1 MSLTRTTG
9 LWAQAQTDPRTA
21 RRSLRAEKAQLLR
34 WRRLVRARL
43 DLAVAAFAPPEPLG
57 EATWDLVP
65 EAEFGLPMAH
75 DLASAIHVD
84 LPMDAVSLMEE
95 LRSLDRRLAVYGA
108 EIDSALETSTQQI
121 VHHMAA
127 VPPRRLSVL
136 TGAPVVH
143 PVAEDAR

>member
-9 LWAQAQTDPRTA
+9 PWAHAPTDPRTA

-43 DLAVAAFAPPEPLG
+43 DLAVASFAPPEALG
-57 EATWDLVP
+57 EATWELVP

-75 DLASAIHVD
+75 ELASAIWVD
-84 LPMDAVSLMEE
+84 QPVDAVALMEQ

-108 EIDSALETSTQQI
+108 EIDSALETSTQRI
-121 VHHMAA
+121 MHHMAA
-127 VPPRRLSVL
+127 
-136 TGAPVVH
+136 APSLPAVT
-143 PVAEDAR
+143 EDAR